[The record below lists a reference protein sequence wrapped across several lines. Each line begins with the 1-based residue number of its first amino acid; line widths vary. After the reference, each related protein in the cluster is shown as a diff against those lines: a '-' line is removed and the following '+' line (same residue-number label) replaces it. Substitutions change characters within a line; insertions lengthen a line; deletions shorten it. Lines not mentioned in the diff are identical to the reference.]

1 MTNPFF
7 SQKRNL
13 QDPLRKRSLKE
24 LDTVLDEVAD
34 RNPEFMKILEDYI
47 KEQLAKDNKNGQK
60 NPLSRRY
67 RSS

>member
-24 LDTVLDEVAD
+24 LDTVLDEIAD

-47 KEQLAKDNKNGQK
+47 KEQLAKDNKNEIIR
-60 NPLSRRY
+60 NRPRSR
-67 RSS
+67 

>member
-1 MTNPFF
+1 MTNPFS

-24 LDTVLDEVAD
+24 LDTVLDEIAD
-34 RNPEFMKILEDYI
+34 RNPEFEKILEDYI

-67 RSS
+67 

>member
-1 MTNPFF
+1 MTTPFF

-47 KEQLAKDNKNGQK
+47 KEQLAKDNKNDSVS
-60 NPLSRRY
+60 SRP
-67 RSS
+67 RSR

>member
-47 KEQLAKDNKNGQK
+47 KDQLAKDNKNE
-60 NPLSRRY
+60 SIHRRP

>member
-13 QDPLRKRSLKE
+13 QDPLRRRSLKE

-67 RSS
+67 

>member
-1 MTNPFF
+1 MTIPFS
-7 SQKRNL
+7 SQKRNP

-47 KEQLAKDNKNGQK
+47 KEQLAKDNKNAK
-60 NPLSRRY
+60 NTLSRRY
-67 RSS
+67 

>member
-24 LDTVLDEVAD
+24 LDTVLDEIAD

-67 RSS
+67 

>member
-67 RSS
+67 

>member
-34 RNPEFMKILEDYI
+34 QNPEFMIILEKHI

-60 NPLSRRY
+60 IPLSRRY
-67 RSS
+67 

>member
-1 MTNPFF
+1 MTIPFF

-67 RSS
+67 

>member
-47 KEQLAKDNKNGQK
+47 KDQLAKDNKNEIIR
-60 NPLSRRY
+60 NRPRSR
-67 RSS
+67 

>member
-24 LDTVLDEVAD
+24 LDTVLDEIAD
-34 RNPEFMKILEDYI
+34 RNPEFEKILEDYI

-67 RSS
+67 

>member
-24 LDTVLDEVAD
+24 LDTVLDEIAD
-34 RNPEFMKILEDYI
+34 RNPTFIDDLTRVI
-47 KEQLAKDNKNGQK
+47 KEKLAEDNGNAKN
-60 NPLSRRY
+60 NLYRRH
-67 RSS
+67 

>member
-24 LDTVLDEVAD
+24 LDTVLDEIID
-34 RNPEFMKILEDYI
+34 RNPTFIDDLTKVIREKLAED
-47 KEQLAKDNKNGQK
+47 NRNGK
-60 NPLSRRY
+60 KTLPH
-67 RSS
+67 

>member
-47 KEQLAKDNKNGQK
+47 KEQLAKDNKNGN
-60 NPLSRRY
+60 NPLSRRH
-67 RSS
+67 

>member
-13 QDPLRKRSLKE
+13 QDPLRKRNLKE

-47 KEQLAKDNKNGQK
+47 KEQLAKDNKNEIIRNRPRG
-60 NPLSRRY
+60 R
-67 RSS
+67 

>member
-47 KEQLAKDNKNGQK
+47 KEQLAKDNKNGK
-60 NPLSRRY
+60 NPLSRRH
-67 RSS
+67 

>member
-47 KEQLAKDNKNGQK
+47 KEQLAKDNKNEIIR
-60 NPLSRRY
+60 NRPRSR
-67 RSS
+67 

>member
-24 LDTVLDEVAD
+24 LDTVLDAVAD

-47 KEQLAKDNKNGQK
+47 KEQLAKDNKNDSIS
-60 NPLSRRY
+60 SRP
-67 RSS
+67 RSR

>member
-34 RNPEFMKILEDYI
+34 RNPVFMKILEDYI
-47 KEQLAKDNKNGQK
+47 KEQLAKDNKNETI
-60 NPLSRRY
+60 RR
-67 RSS
+67 RS

>member
-7 SQKRNL
+7 SKKKNL

-47 KEQLAKDNKNGQK
+47 KEQLAKDNKNETI
-60 NPLSRRY
+60 RR
-67 RSS
+67 RS

>member
-7 SQKRNL
+7 SQKKNL

-34 RNPEFMKILEDYI
+34 RNPEFIKILEDYI
-47 KEQLAKDNKNGQK
+47 KEQLAKDNKNETI
-60 NPLSRRY
+60 RR
-67 RSS
+67 RS

>member
-24 LDTVLDEVAD
+24 LDTVLDEIAD
-34 RNPEFMKILEDYI
+34 RNPTFIDDLTKVI
-47 KEQLAKDNKNGQK
+47 KEKLAEDNSNAKN
-60 NPLSRRY
+60 NLYRRH
-67 RSS
+67 

>member
-13 QDPLRKRSLKE
+13 QDPLSKRSLKE

-34 RNPEFMKILEDYI
+34 RNPVFMKILEDYI
-47 KEQLAKDNKNGQK
+47 KEQLAKDNKNETI
-60 NPLSRRY
+60 RR
-67 RSS
+67 RS

>member
-24 LDTVLDEVAD
+24 LDTVLDAVAD

-47 KEQLAKDNKNGQK
+47 KDQLAKDNKNGK
-60 NPLSRRY
+60 KIISR
-67 RSS
+67 